1 MSPAVDIIV
10 LGSRILKK
18 FNFQSVEYFGPSK
31 NYVFQCVDRA
41 GKKYVF
47 KMFHIHE
54 NRRDEDLRKA
64 WREIAFHHYAG
75 AKLRLPAMLAC
86 EYSSGDLGVYL
97 LAEYKTMK
105 ALNASNLTPERMMEA
120 VDKLFWLHSVR
131 VSSLNPGLRARIEEE
146 DVKKNHW
153 ITDEATRLLLE
164 EGLIQVATFRRIER
178 ACLKMRDNPLSSKSR
193 KVLTHGDARIQNM
206 YVDENDKLQ
215 LRDFEH
221 ANINSPILDAASFY
235 YSIYDHPLREPFR
248 DAFRK
253 RYLAE
258 HPDVSAAQFDEAFQF
273 FVVHRLMAWLTFNT
287 RFTKDVGA
295 KTAKRRIEQ
304 SVGILEAFL
313 GTTP

>member
-1 MSPAVDIIV
+1 MNPSVDIIV
-10 LGSRILKK
+10 LGNRVLKK

-31 NYVFQCVDRA
+31 NYVFQCIDRE

-54 NRRDEDLRKA
+54 NRRDEDLKKA

-75 AKLRLPAMLAC
+75 SKLRLPAQLAC
-86 EYSSGDLGVYL
+86 EYSSGELGVYL

-105 ALNASNLTPERMMEA
+105 AITAPSLTPERMQE
-120 VDKLFWLHSVR
+120 VIEKLFWLHGIR
-131 VSSLNPGLRARIEEE
+131 VSSLNPGLRARIDEE

-153 ITDEATRLLLE
+153 ITDEATLLLE
-164 EGLIQVATFRRIER
+164 EGLINTATFRKIER
-178 ACLKMRDNPLSSKSR
+178 ACLKMRDSPLASKNR
-193 KVLTHGDARIQNM
+193 KTLTHGDARIQNM
-206 YVDENDKLQ
+206 YIDENDKLQ

-221 ANINSPILDAASFY
+221 ANINSPLLDAASFY

-248 DAFRK
+248 DAFKK
-253 RYLAE
+253 RYLQE
-258 HPDVSAAQFDEAFQF
+258 HPDVTAAQFDEAFRF

-295 KTAKRRIEQ
+295 KTARKRIEQ
-304 SVGILEAFL
+304 SIKLMDDFL
-313 GTTP
+313 GTTS

>member
-1 MSPAVDIIV
+1 MSTPVDIIV
-10 LGSRILKK
+10 LGNRVLKK

-31 NYVFQCVDRA
+31 NYVFQCIDRE

-54 NRRDEDLRKA
+54 NRRDEDLKKA

-97 LAEYKTMK
+97 LAEFKTMK
-105 ALNASNLTPERMMEA
+105 AVTAANLTPERVQEV
-120 VDKLFWLHSVR
+120 VDKLFWLHGIR

-146 DVKKNHW
+146 DLKKNHW
-153 ITDEATRLLLE
+153 ITDEANLLLE
-164 EGLIQVATFRRIER
+164 EGLIATATFRRIEK
-178 ACLKMRDNPLSSKSR
+178 ACQRMRDNPAASKGR
-193 KVLTHGDARIQNM
+193 KGLAHGDARIQNM
-206 YVDENDKLQ
+206 YLDENDKLQ

-221 ANINSPILDAASFY
+221 ANINSPLLDGASFY

-248 DAFRK
+248 EAFRK
-253 RYLAE
+253 KYLEE
-258 HPDVSAAQFDEAFQF
+258 HADVTPAQFDEAFQF
-273 FVVHRLMAWLTFNT
+273 FVIHRLMAWLTFNT

-295 KTAKRRIEQ
+295 KTARKRIDQ
-304 SVGILEAFL
+304 SIRLLQDFL